1 MKVLVTGSTGFV
13 GAWLVQ
19 SLLKKGLEV
28 RTLVRNPKG
37 PFDFPAQA
45 CEVVQG
51 DVTNFES
58 LLSAT
63 QQVHSVFHLAGH
75 IGYSRKERPQME
87 LVNVKGTQNIVEA
100 CLKNKVQKLLHMSS
114 VVAIG
119 SSFDG
124 VPLNETSPYN
134 MRHLNLGYWETKN
147 AAENYVLDAVKNRGL
162 HAVCVN
168 PSTIY
173 GAGDA
178 KKGSRKTQLKVAQGK
193 MPFYTSGGVNVVS
206 IEDVIFG
213 ILSAWEK
220 GGLGERYILSG
231 ENILIRQLFSEIA
244 NCAGVSAPNIKLP
257 NPVVKIMGQ
266 IGDLLEPLNKK
277 FPLNSEAAWSAIL
290 FHWYDNSKAVKE
302 LGLKPRPAKVA
313 IQESVQWIKEQ
324 GLLNI

>member
-13 GAWLVQ
+13 GGWLVQ

-37 PFDFPAQA
+37 PFDFPSQS

-51 DVTNFES
+51 DVTNFEDV
-58 LLSAT
+58 LAAT
-63 QQVHSVFHLAGH
+63 KQVHSVFHLAGH
-75 IGYSRKERPQME
+75 IGYSRKERAQME
-87 LVNVKGTQNIVEA
+87 LVNVKGTQNITEA
-100 CLKNKVQKLLHMSS
+100 CLKNGVEKLLHMSS

-124 VPLNETSPYN
+124 IPLNEDSPYN
-134 MRHLNLGYWETKN
+134 MRRLNLGYWETKN
-147 AAENYVLDAVKNRGL
+147 AAESCVLDAVKTRGL
-162 HAVCVN
+162 YAVCVN

-213 ILSAWEK
+213 IYSAWEK
-220 GGLGERYILSG
+220 G
-231 ENILIRQLFSEIA
+231 
-244 NCAGVSAPNIKLP
+244 
-257 NPVVKIMGQ
+257 
-266 IGDLLEPLNKK
+266 
-277 FPLNSEAAWSAIL
+277 
-290 FHWYDNSKAVKE
+290 
-302 LGLKPRPAKVA
+302 
-313 IQESVQWIKEQ
+313 
-324 GLLNI
+324 